1 MRCIVIFREYDLI
14 WAKPADTY
22 HNGDEIIYIDTSYS
36 PGNSHNYSFRDIP
49 IGTYFTYYKGL
60 INGFNN

>member
-1 MRCIVIFREYDLI
+1 MRCIVVFREHDLI
-14 WAKPADTY
+14 WAKRVDNY
-22 HNGDEIIYIDTSYS
+22 YDDSIIYIDTSYS

-49 IGTYFTYYKGL
+49 IGTYFTYNKGL